1 MPLVSVAA
9 LVAMTVAAPPSG
21 LRDIAHAAL
30 APPPETAVL
39 QTETFGTITLDH
51 SAHLARRTACKACH
65 GPGPVT
71 KLGRLPPKVAHDRCV
86 TCHRT
91 AEAGPTGCKDCH
103 VKPAPAPG
111 GGDAVTTAS
120 MSDVAA
126 GASAE
131 ATVAAASS
139 AAAAPAPAL
148 AALDAELTAMK
159 TREIEDRVRNPF
171 RRILSLGVSSTGGGG
186 RDVTTGP
193 ALYVTA
199 REGKVMV
206 AYGIEH
212 GTFSGDSRTL
222 GLIGGGITH
231 QLRGPWNVHGL
242 GVGGFDVIENPTSF
256 SPILGVRSGIEWLG
270 RTMSVSLD
278 GSALVDLMTQTDKL
292 GQEYGGLNWSVSLSV
307 GFVISRD

>member
-9 LVAMTVAAPPSG
+9 LVAMTVAAPASG
-21 LRDIAHAAL
+21 LRDAALAAL

-71 KLGRLPPKVAHDRCV
+71 KLGRLPPKVAHERCV
-86 TCHRT
+86 TCHRDG
-91 AEAGPTGCKDCH
+91 EAGPTACKDCH
-103 VKPAPAPG
+103 VKPTPAPG
-111 GGDAVTTAS
+111 GADAVTTAS
-120 MSDVAA
+120 MSDVVA
-126 GASAE
+126 GASAG
-131 ATVAAASS
+131 ATVAAASGT
-139 AAAAPAPAL
+139 APAPGPT
-148 AALDAELTAMK
+148 ALDAELSAVR
-159 TREIEDRVRNPF
+159 TREIEDRLRNPF

-212 GTFSGDSRTL
+212 GTFSGNSRTL
-222 GLIGGGITH
+222 GLIGGGLT
-231 QLRGPWNVHGL
+231 QALRGPWNVHAI
-242 GVGGFDVIENPTSF
+242 GVGGFDVIEDPTSF
-256 SPILGVRSGIEWLG
+256 SPIVGLRSGIEWLG

-278 GSALVDLMTQTDKL
+278 GSALLDLVTQTNKL
-292 GQEYGGLNWSVSLSV
+292 GQEFGGLNWSVSLSV